1 MDPAIFI
8 GLVINLV
15 LSFVVANMAAEK
27 GRSYAGFFWLSF
39 LLSFFIGLLI
49 VLASQPIAK
58 NQGQNV
64 DPRMLVKCQMCAEPI
79 LAEARVC
86 KHCGRDVEP
95 QFSVIEGIAQEETAK
110 AVERESR
117 NISAVRS
124 QSIVGAVI
132 MLLFA
137 AGLFTIV
144 ISALSLSLSNSKAVA
159 TVSILS
165 VLGAVLVL
173 LSIVVL
179 RRMPSKQKSM
189 HKEFKSK

>member
-1 MDPAIFI
+1 MDSAVVI
-8 GLVINLV
+8 GLFINLI
-15 LSFVVANMAAEK
+15 LSFVVANIAAEK
-27 GRSYAGFFWLSF
+27 GRSFAGFFWLSF
-39 LLSFFIGLLI
+39 LLSFFIGLL
-49 VLASQPIAK
+49 VALASQPIPK

-64 DPRMLVKCQMCAEPI
+64 DPRMLVKCPMCAESI

-95 QFSVIEGIAQEETAK
+95 QLGVIEQIAKEETAK
-110 AVERESR
+110 AVERERR

-124 QSIVGAVI
+124 QSIAGAVT

-144 ISALSLSLSNSKAVA
+144 FFALSLSLSNGQAVA

-179 RRMPSKQKSM
+179 RRMPKKPAQTR
-189 HKEFKSK
+189 